1 MANSPSSPS
10 SPSSPDEGAE
20 ADSQAHLVAWW
31 APFTFQDYRIFWFGS
46 VAAMF
51 TQQLVVL
58 ALSIGLFE
66 ITRSATQLG
75 ILGVIRLVVQIPGL
89 LWGGTLAD
97 EMDRKRLMAVT
108 QGVTAAV
115 LALLGALA
123 MSGALVPWHIFV
135 ATGLLSASTVLGQ
148 PARNAL
154 TAVVV
159 PRTHLLHAVTANTF
173 TQQIGSIVAP
183 IMFAGVYAVWGLN
196 AAFVV
201 TALTAVPGA
210 VMPTMIRASGRPVGV
225 TVTGSVPRR
234 IAEGF
239 QYVRGHGILPGLFIL
254 DIGMTVFTFYRDLL
268 PALAAGL
275 FAGGAI
281 EVSWLT
287 TSNSIGAVIGAAA
300 VVFTARYRAKGMLV
314 VYVTLAFSVFVF
326 LFGTVPSFWLGMA
339 VIFGMGAMDAVS
351 MTTRQA
357 MMQLTTPDQ
366 MLGRT
371 LSLGS
376 LVATTANN
384 VGTMWVGFLAG
395 GFLLSFDVG
404 GLHLGALEFAGLGE
418 ARTMQ
423 IGGVLALVCTL
434 VVWRGARSLRDYRY
448 P

>member
-1 MANSPSSPS
+1 MANSPSRPSESPS
-10 SPSSPDEGAE
+10 PADEGAE
-20 ADSQAHLVAWW
+20 ADSQAHLVPAW
-31 APFTFQDYRIFWFGS
+31 APFTFADYRVFWFGS

-51 TQQLVVL
+51 TQQLIVL
-58 ALSIGLFE
+58 VTSIALFE
-66 ITRSATQLG
+66 TTRSATDLG
-75 ILGVIRLVVQIPGL
+75 ILGFIRLAVQIPGL

-108 QGVTAAV
+108 QGVTAAA
-115 LALLGALA
+115 LALLAVLA
-123 MSGALVPWHIFV
+123 MSGALAAWHIFLV
-135 ATGLLSASTVLGQ
+135 TGVLSASTVLGQ

-183 IMFAGVYAVWGLN
+183 LTFALVWSVWGLN
-196 AAFVV
+196 AAILV
-201 TALTAVPGA
+201 TALTAVPSA
-210 VMPTMIRASGRPVGV
+210 LLPLLIRASGRPVGV
-225 TVTGSVPRR
+225 TVTGSMPRR
-234 IAEGF
+234 VIEGF

-268 PALAAGL
+268 PALASGL
-275 FAGGAI
+275 FGGGAV

-287 TSNSIGAVIGAAA
+287 SSNSVGAVVGAAA

-326 LFGTVPSFWLGMA
+326 LFGTVPSFWLGMV

-395 GFLLSFDVG
+395 GIALG
-404 GLHLGALEFAGLGE
+404 GVEFGGLGE

-423 IGGVLALVCTL
+423 LGGILALACTF
-434 VVWRGARSLRDYRY
+434 VVWWAMKGVRDYRY

>member
-1 MANSPSSPS
+1 MTNSSGSPPSTDAP
-10 SPSSPDEGAE
+10 SPDEGAE
-20 ADSQAHLVAWW
+20 ADAQAHQVPAW
-31 APFTFQDYRIFWFGS
+31 APFAFADYRLFWFGS

-51 TQQLVVL
+51 TNQLVVL
-58 ALSIGLFE
+58 VTGIALFE
-66 ITRSATQLG
+66 TTHSATDLG
-75 ILGVIRLVVQIPGL
+75 FLGVIRLAVQIPGL

-97 EMDRKRLMAVT
+97 EMDRKRLMAIT
-108 QGVTAAV
+108 QGLTAVALTLLAL
-115 LALLGALA
+115 LALLGGLA
-123 MSGALVPWHIFV
+123 PWHIYLV
-135 ATGLLSASTVLGQ
+135 TAVLSASVVVGQ
-148 PARNAL
+148 PARAAL

-183 IMFAGVYAVWGLN
+183 LMFALVYSVWGIN
-196 AAFVV
+196 AAIVI
-201 TALTAVPGA
+201 TALTAIPSA
-210 VMPTMIRASGRPVGV
+210 FMPLLIRADGKPVGV
-225 TVTGSVPRR
+225 TVRGSMPTRVW
-234 IAEGF
+234 EGF
-239 QYVRGHGILPGLFIL
+239 QYVRHHGILPGLFIL

-268 PALAAGL
+268 PALANGL
-275 FAGGAI
+275 FGGGAV
-281 EVSWLT
+281 EVGWLT
-287 TSNSIGAVIGAAA
+287 TSNSIGAVVGAAA
-300 VVFTARYRAKGMLV
+300 VVFFARYRAKGMLV

-326 LFGTVPSFWLGMA
+326 LFGYVPSLWLGMA

-395 GFLLSFDVG
+395 GIAVGSFRFG
-404 GLHLGALEFAGLGE
+404 GLGE
-418 ARTMQ
+418 AHTMQ
-423 IGGVLALVCTL
+423 LGGILALVCTFI
-434 VVWRGARSLRDYRY
+434 VWWAMKELREYRY

>member
-1 MANSPSSPS
+1 VTNSPASPPAGDSPSS
-10 SPSSPDEGAE
+10 DAGTE
-20 ADSQAHLVAWW
+20 ADSQAHLVAAW
-31 APFTFQDYRIFWFGS
+31 APFRFPDYRVFWFGS

-51 TQQLVVL
+51 TQQLMVL
-58 ALSIGLFE
+58 VTSIALFE
-66 ITRSATQLG
+66 TTRSATDLG
-75 ILGVIRLVVQIPGL
+75 ILGFIRLAVQIPGL

-97 EMDRKRLMAVT
+97 EMDRKRLMALT
-108 QGVTAAV
+108 QGLTAASLGV
-115 LALLGALA
+115 LALLAISGALA
-123 MSGALVPWHIFV
+123 AWHIFLV
-135 ATGLLSASTVLGQ
+135 TGVLSASVVLGQ

-173 TQQIGSIVAP
+173 TQQLGSIVAP
-183 IMFAGVYAVWGLN
+183 LTFALVYSLWGLN
-196 AAFVV
+196 AAIVI
-201 TALTAVPGA
+201 TALTAIPSA
-210 VMPTMIRASGRPVGV
+210 FMPLLIKASGRPVGV
-225 TVTGSVPRR
+225 VVSGSMPRR
-234 IAEGF
+234 VWEGF
-239 QYVRGHGILPGLFIL
+239 QYVKGHGILPGLFIL
-254 DIGMTVFTFYRDLL
+254 DVGMTVFTFYRDLL
-268 PALAAGL
+268 PALASGL
-275 FAGGAI
+275 FAGGAV

-287 TSNSIGAVIGAAA
+287 TSNSIGAVVGAAA

-326 LFGTVPSFWLGMA
+326 LFGTVTSFWLGMV

-376 LVATTANN
+376 LVATTSNN
-384 VGTMWVGFLAG
+384 FGTMWVGFLAG
-395 GFLLSFDVG
+395 GIA
-404 GLHLGALEFAGLGE
+404 LGTFEFGGLGE

-434 VVWRGARSLRDYRY
+434 LVWWAMKGVRDYRY

>member
-1 MANSPSSPS
+1 MTNSPPNAPSEDTPSPEAVSS
-10 SPSSPDEGAE
+10 DEGVE
-20 ADSQAHLVAWW
+20 ADSQAHRVAAW
-31 APFTFQDYRIFWFGS
+31 APFRFPDYRLFWFGS

-51 TQQLVVL
+51 TNQLVVL
-58 ALSIGLFE
+58 ALTVGLFE
-66 ITRSATQLG
+66 VTHSATQLG
-75 ILGVIRLVVQIPGL
+75 LLGAIRLAVQIPGL
-89 LWGGTLAD
+89 LWGGTLED

-115 LALLGALA
+115 LGVVAVLA
-123 MSGALVPWHIFV
+123 VSGSLDAWHIFA
-135 ATGLLSASTVLGQ
+135 ATGVLSASVVLGQ
-148 PARNAL
+148 PARAAL

-173 TQQIGSIVAP
+173 TQQVGSIVAP
-183 IMFAGVYAVWGLN
+183 IMFALVYKLWGIN

-201 TALTAVPGA
+201 TAFTAIPSA
-210 VMPTMIRASGRPVGV
+210 IMPMMIKADGKPVGV
-225 TVTGSVPRR
+225 TVRGNMPTRVW
-234 IAEGF
+234 EGF

-268 PALAAGL
+268 PALANGL
-275 FAGGAI
+275 FGGGAT

-287 TSNSIGAVIGAAA
+287 SSNSIGAVVGAAA

-314 VYVTLAFSVFVF
+314 VYVTIAFSVFVF
-326 LFGTVPSFWLGMA
+326 LFGSVPSFWLGMV
-339 VIFGMGAMDAVS
+339 VIFGMGAFDAVS

-384 VGTMWVGFLAG
+384 FGTMWVGFLAG
-395 GFLLSFDVG
+395 GIALG
-404 GLHLGALEFAGLGE
+404 GIEFGGLGE

-423 IGGVLALVCTL
+423 LGGILALLCTL
-434 VVWRGARSLRDYRY
+434 VVWWAMRGLREYRY

>member
-1 MANSPSSPS
+1 MTNSPPSAPSEDSASS
-10 SPSSPDEGAE
+10 DEGVE
-20 ADSQAHLVAWW
+20 ADSHAHRVAAW
-31 APFTFQDYRIFWFGS
+31 APFAFPDYRLFWFGS

-51 TQQLVVL
+51 TNQLVVL
-58 ALSIGLFE
+58 ITSIALFE
-66 ITRSATQLG
+66 VTRDATDLGKLG
-75 ILGVIRLVVQIPGL
+75 IVRLAVQIPGL

-108 QGVTAAV
+108 QGITAAA
-115 LALLGALA
+115 LAILAVLA
-123 MSGALVPWHIFV
+123 MSGALVPWHIYMITAV
-135 ATGLLSASTVLGQ
+135 LSGSVVLGQ
-148 PARNAL
+148 PARAAL

-183 IMFAGVYAVWGLN
+183 LTFLAVYAQWGLN
-196 AAFVV
+196 AVFVL
-201 TALTAVPGA
+201 TALTAIPSA
-210 VMPTMIRASGRPVGV
+210 LMPTMIKADGKPVGV
-225 TVTGSVPRR
+225 TVSGSVPRR
-234 IAEGF
+234 VWEGF

-268 PALAAGL
+268 PALASGL
-275 FAGGAI
+275 FGGGVA
-281 EVSWLT
+281 EVTWLT
-287 TSNSIGAVIGAAA
+287 TSNSIGAVVGAAA

-326 LFGTVPSFWLGMA
+326 LFGSVPSFWLGMV
-339 VIFGMGAMDAVS
+339 VIFGMGAFDAVS

-384 VGTMWVGFLAG
+384 FGTMWVGFVAG
-395 GFLLSFDVG
+395 GIS
-404 GLHLGALEFAGLGE
+404 LGAIEFGGLGE

-423 IGGVLALVCTL
+423 LGGLLALGCTF
-434 VVWRGARSLRDYRY
+434 VVWWAMRGLREYRY

>member
-1 MANSPSSPS
+1 MANSPASPPAGDSPS
-10 SPSSPDEGAE
+10 SDAGTE
-20 ADSQAHLVAWW
+20 ADSQAHLVAAW
-31 APFTFQDYRIFWFGS
+31 APFRFPDYRVFWFGS

-51 TQQLVVL
+51 TQQLMVL
-58 ALSIGLFE
+58 VTSIALFE
-66 ITRSATQLG
+66 TTRSATDLG
-75 ILGVIRLVVQIPGL
+75 ILGFIRLAVQIPGL

-97 EMDRKRLMAVT
+97 EMDRKRLMALT
-108 QGVTAAV
+108 QGLTAAALGVLAV
-115 LALLGALA
+115 LAI
-123 MSGALVPWHIFV
+123 SGSLEGWHIFV
-135 ATGLLSASTVLGQ
+135 VTGVLSASVVLGQ

-183 IMFAGVYAVWGLN
+183 LTFALVYSLWGLN
-196 AAFVV
+196 AAIVI
-201 TALTAVPGA
+201 TALTAIPSA
-210 VMPTMIRASGRPVGV
+210 FMPLLIKASGRPVGV
-225 TVTGSVPRR
+225 VVSGSMPRR
-234 IAEGF
+234 VWEGF
-239 QYVRGHGILPGLFIL
+239 QYVKGHGILPGLFIL
-254 DIGMTVFTFYRDLL
+254 DVGMTVFTFYRDLL
-268 PALAAGL
+268 PALASGL
-275 FAGGAI
+275 FAGGAV

-287 TSNSIGAVIGAAA
+287 TSNSIGAVVGAAA

-326 LFGTVPSFWLGMA
+326 LFGTVTSFWLGMV

-376 LVATTANN
+376 LIATTSNN
-384 VGTMWVGFLAG
+384 FGTMWVGFLAG
-395 GFLLSFDVG
+395 GIALG
-404 GLHLGALEFAGLGE
+404 GFEFTGLGE

-434 VVWRGARSLRDYRY
+434 LVWWAMKGVRDYRY